1 MIHRILEEKLAP
13 LLHGNKAIIIMG
25 ARQVGKSTL
34 LKMMLDNSNDTLW
47 LNGDDTDVQEMFRN
61 ISSTRLRAIIGNNK
75 IIVIDEA
82 QRITDIGLR
91 IKLITDQ
98 MTGVQ
103 VIATGSCS
111 FELASKVNEPLTG
124 RKREF
129 RMFPFSFREMVQHTS
144 FLDELRM
151 LPHRLVYGYY
161 PEIVSSEGDE
171 KILLK
176 ELSDS
181 YLYKDILSFENINKP
196 DKLSRLLR
204 ALALQI
210 GCQVSYSE
218 VGNLIGLDSKTVERY
233 VDILERVYIIFRLG
247 SFSRNMRNELKSS
260 RKIYFWDT
268 GIRNAVI
275 GNFAQI
281 ENRNDVGELWEN
293 FIIAE
298 RLKQNA
304 YNSSFASIG
313 FWRTKQQK
321 EIDYI
326 EEENSKL
333 HAFEFKWNEKKAK
346 TKCPDAF
353 ASAYP
358 EATFTIITPQNI
370 EDFLEVM

>member
-98 MTGVQ
+98 MTSVQ
-103 VIATGSCS
+103 VIATGSSS

-233 VDILERVYIIFRLG
+233 VDILERAYIIFRLG

-304 YNSSFASIG
+304 YNGSFASIG